1 MENTENKEKILKGA
15 EELFL
20 RFGVRSVSMDDIAR
34 HLGISKKT
42 IYQYFKDKDDIVT
55 IIAKNYFE
63 EDKQI
68 YQGVMNT
75 AGNAIEEALGCS
87 QCLRKQMKDL
97 NPSLLFDLQ
106 KYHPEAWKVYLDF
119 KKGFIREGIINN
131 IKRGIDEGYFRAE
144 INPEI
149 IASFRLEQVQLAF
162 DENIFPNENYK
173 LSEVQQHLF
182 EHFIQGMLTDKGRK
196 LFEKYKTEFYQT
208 IPSES

>member
-1 MENTENKEKILKGA
+1 MENTESKEKILKGA

-55 IIAKNYFE
+55 IITKNYFE
-63 EDKQI
+63 EDRQI
-68 YQGVMNT
+68 YEEVIHNS
-75 AGNAIEEALGCS
+75 ANAIEEAMGCS
-87 QCLRKQMKDL
+87 QCLRKQIQDL

-131 IKRGIDEGYFRAE
+131 IKRGISEGYFRSD

-149 IASFRLEQVQLAF
+149 LASFRLEQVQLAF
-162 DENIFPNENYK
+162 DENIFPEEKYK
-173 LSEVQQHLF
+173 MTEVQMHLF
-182 EHFIQGMLTDKGRK
+182 DHFIQGMLTAKGRA
-196 LFEKYKTEFYQT
+196 LFENYKSLKNQT
-208 IPSES
+208 IIKES